1 MGTGQSAPG
10 SQVTPDPIEE
20 PLLFGITQVR
30 GTPDHFILCA
40 DCPVPTQ
47 KTQIRIT
54 AKPGKASSVD
64 EAHRIPRKLVVHF
77 DHASS
82 VVKGTD
88 RDALVRLVST
98 LPASYRLTI
107 TGYTDNSASD
117 AKISNATLA
126 LQRARS
132 VMAYLIELGV
142 DKNAITI
149 KESALCC
156 YIDAN
161 ATESGRARNRRAEII
176 VTLLS
181 NGVTNP

>member
-1 MGTGQSAPG
+1 MQA
-10 SQVTPDPIEE
+10 TPDETE
-20 PLLFGITQVR
+20 QPLTFGITQVR
-30 GTPDHFILCA
+30 GNPDHFILCA

-54 AKPGKASSVD
+54 AKPGKESSVD
-64 EAHRIPRKLVVHF
+64 KAQLDSHKLVVHF

-82 VVKGTD
+82 VVKGSD
-88 RDALVRLVST
+88 RDALARLVNT
-98 LPASYRLTI
+98 LPAFYRLTI